1 MLIGMNSKFNTM
13 KKIQYILIL
22 ILIAAFTSC
31 SKDFLV
37 KDNLYEISDAN
48 YYSNPEQIE
57 SALTAAYTCVPI
69 DAGNNDPILL
79 ANLMSDDCFGGG
91 GTNDNGFHDTDAFTN
106 STDSYYY
113 SIWENTYRGILRVN
127 MIIKRFDNAE
137 YDDEAA
143 KNQALGEAHF
153 LRGYFYLRL
162 AQLFGNVPLV
172 VSPEP
177 LDLPKAEA
185 SDLFAQILYD
195 LKTASEL
202 MSNTKYTDMSADRL
216 GHATKWAAEGM
227 TARAF
232 LFYTGKYNQ
241 SEAKLADGSTLTKN
255 DVIALVDDCVANS
268 GHKLVSDF
276 RNLWPY
282 SYANQSYKYSSDNS
296 LNWVGDDKGNTE
308 TVFSINFSP
317 YGGWNPPNKLSYS
330 NQLAL
335 YMSVRT
341 GGKALQDFGQGWG
354 GAIVNSQLY
363 DSFEDGDLRKA
374 GSIINVRDPKEGD
387 IYEKYKVAPGEAD
400 SYWNADNTMH
410 ETGLWQKKY
419 ASVLVEGTGMYDYI
433 LGVGTQSNYQLW
445 NMQDEVILRFADI
458 LLMGAELG
466 SSKAQE
472 YFDQVRTRAGLPTK
486 TVSLE
491 AIKAERRHELAF
503 EGIRY
508 FDLLRWHDEDAAFAA
523 VKNVPVLNAGIEDTY
538 TSTYRK
544 ETNGFLPIPE
554 QEIALSNGQLVQN
567 PGW

>member
-1 MLIGMNSKFNTM
+1 M

-22 ILIAAFTSC
+22 FLIAAFTSC
-31 SKDFLV
+31 NEDFLV
-37 KDNLYEISDAN
+37 KDNLYEISDAT
-48 YYSNPEQIE
+48 YYSNPDQIE
-57 SALTAAYTCVPI
+57 AALTAAYACIPT
-69 DAGNNDPILL
+69 DAATNDPIFV

-106 STDSYYY
+106 STDSYYQT
-113 SIWENTYRGILRVN
+113 IWEVSYQGILRVN
-127 MIIKRFDNAE
+127 MIINRFDNAN
-137 YDDEAA
+137 YTDEVA
-143 KNQALGEAHF
+143 KNQALGEAYF

-172 VSPEP
+172 ITPEP
-177 LDLPKAEA
+177 VDLPKAEA
-185 SDLFAQILYD
+185 NELFGQILYD
-195 LKTASEL
+195 FKTASEL
-202 MSNTKYTDMSADRL
+202 MSNTTFTAMSADRL
-216 GHATKWAAEGM
+216 GHATKWAAEGLA
-227 TARAF
+227 ARAF

-241 SEAKLADGSTLTKN
+241 TDAALADGSTLTKN
-255 DVIALVDDCVANS
+255 DVIAMVDDCVANS
-268 GHKLVSDF
+268 GHKLVPDF

-282 SYANQSYKYSSDNS
+282 AYANQSYKYAIDNN

-317 YGGWNPPNKLSYS
+317 YGGWNPPDKLSYS

-341 GGKALQDFGQGWG
+341 GGNALQDFGQGWG
-354 GAIVNSQLY
+354 GGPVNPQLY
-363 DSFEDGDLRKA
+363 DSYEDGDLRKA
-374 GSIINVRDPKEGD
+374 GSIINVKDPQEGD
-387 IYEKYKVAPGEAD
+387 IYEKYQTPVGEAG

-419 ASVLVEGTGMYDYI
+419 TAILIDGTGMYDNI

-466 SSKAQE
+466 SSKAQD
-472 YFDQVRTRAGLPTK
+472 YFDRVRTRAGLASKP
-486 TVSLE
+486 VSLE

-503 EGIRY
+503 EGIRH
-508 FDLLRWHDEDAAFAA
+508 FDLLRWHDDEAAYGAE
-523 VKNVPVLNAGIEDTY
+523 KNIPVMNAGIDDTY
-538 TSTYRK
+538 NSTYRS

>member
-1 MLIGMNSKFNTM
+1 M
-13 KKIQYILIL
+13 KKTYNILIL

-31 SKDFLV
+31 SDDFLV

-57 SALTAAYTCVPI
+57 AALTAAYTCIPL
-69 DAGNNDPILL
+69 DAANNDPILL

-106 STDSYYY
+106 TTDSYYAT
-113 SIWENTYRGILRVN
+113 IWETSYKGIFRAN
-127 MIIKRFDNAE
+127 MIIKRFENAK
-137 YDDEAA
+137 YSDEAA

-172 VSPEP
+172 IVPEP

-185 SDLFAQILYD
+185 DELFGQILFD
-195 LKTASEL
+195 LKTASNL
-202 MSNTKYTDMSADRL
+202 MSSQKFTDIPAEGL
-216 GHATKWAAEGM
+216 GHATKWAAEGL

-232 LFYTGKYNQ
+232 LFYTGKYNK
-241 SEAKLADGSTLTKN
+241 SEAVLADGSTLSKS
-255 DVIALVDDCVANS
+255 DVIAFVDDCVANS
-268 GHKLVSDF
+268 GHDLVSDF

-282 SYANQSYKYSSDNS
+282 AYANKSYKYALDNN
-296 LNWVGDDKGNTE
+296 LNWVGDDKGNVE
-308 TVFSINFSP
+308 SVFSINFTP
-317 YGGWNPPNKLSYS
+317 YGGWNAPLNLSYS

-335 YMSVRT
+335 YMSIRT
-341 GGKALQDFGQGWG
+341 NGKVLQDFGQGWG
-354 GAIVNSQLY
+354 GGIVNSQLY
-363 DSFEDGDLRKA
+363 NSFEDGDLRKA
-374 GSIINVRDPKEGD
+374 GSIINVKDPQEGN
-387 IYEKYKVAPGEAD
+387 IYEKYQIPAGEAN

-410 ETGLWQKKY
+410 ETGFWQKKY
-419 ASVLVEGTGMYDYI
+419 ASVLVEGTGMFDYI

-472 YFDQVRTRAGLPTK
+472 YFDRVRTRAGLSSKP
-486 TVSLE
+486 VSLE

-503 EGIRY
+503 EGVRH
-508 FDLLRWHDEDAAFAA
+508 FDLLRWHDDVAVYAA
-523 VKNVPVLNAGIEDTY
+523 VKDVPVLNAGLEDTY
-538 TSTYRK
+538 TSTYRA

-554 QEIALSNGQLVQN
+554 QEIALSNGKLEQN

>member
-1 MLIGMNSKFNTM
+1 M

-31 SKDFLV
+31 SEDFLV
-37 KDNLYEISDAN
+37 KDNLYKISDAN
-48 YYSNPEQIE
+48 YYSNPEQIDA
-57 SALTAAYTCVPI
+57 ALAASYACIPL

-113 SIWENTYRGILRVN
+113 TVWDVSYQGILRAN

-137 YDDEAA
+137 YSDEVA
-143 KNQALGEAHF
+143 KNQALGEAYF

-177 LDLPKAEA
+177 QDLPKAEA
-185 SDLFAQILYD
+185 SELFGQILYD
-195 LKTASEL
+195 FKTASDL
-202 MSNTKYTDMSADRL
+202 MSATKFADMPDERL

-227 TARAF
+227 AARAF

-241 SEAKLADGSTLTKN
+241 TEAVLADGSTLTKN
-255 DVIALVDDCVANS
+255 DVIAMVDDCVANS

-282 SYANQSYKYSSDNS
+282 AYANQTYKYAVDNN

-317 YGGWNPPNKLSYS
+317 DGGWNAPNKLSYS
-330 NQLAL
+330 NQLTL

-341 GGKALQDFGQGWG
+341 GGKSFVQDFGQGWG
-354 GAIVNSQLY
+354 GGIANPQLY
-363 DSFEDGDLRKA
+363 NSFEDGDLRKA
-374 GSIINVRDPKEGD
+374 GSILNVKDPLEGD
-387 IYEKYKVAPGEAD
+387 IYHWYQFPVGDD
-400 SYWNADNTMH
+400 STLWDADNTVH
-410 ETGLWQKKY
+410 ETGFWQKKY
-419 ASVLVEGTGMYDYI
+419 SSIMVDGTGMYDYM
-433 LGVGTQSNYQLW
+433 LGVGTQSNLQLW

-466 SSKAQE
+466 SSKAQD
-472 YFDQVRTRAGLPTK
+472 YFDQIRTRAGLATK
-486 TVSLE
+486 PVSLE

-523 VKNVPVLNAGIEDTY
+523 VKDVPVLNAGQEDTY
-538 TSTYRK
+538 TSTYRS

-554 QEIALSNGQLVQN
+554 QEIALSKGYLEQN